1 MKRRRRRKA
10 QGSPPPPRSRWHIP
24 NWGPLADGCL
34 ITLGIILFGV
44 ILGGLFIGW
53 DYVDRL
59 RYDRV
64 FARVISVET
73 SCLFERR
80 SGGRTQ
86 TISRSEEFPCAEEAG
101 RRAAGQRGEL
111 IPVLTV
117 AYRYTSPRDGRSYP
131 GRLHRDAVDF
141 PPGVRPG
148 GSMPVYS
155 LKSDPTRSR
164 GIYQWP
170 VD

>member
-1 MKRRRRRKA
+1 MSRRRRRKA
-10 QGSPPPPRSRWHIP
+10 EEPPPGRRRRFRIP

-34 ITLGIILFGV
+34 IILGFLILFA
-44 ILGGLFIGW
+44 ILGVLFIGW

-64 FARVISVET
+64 FARVHSVET
-73 SCLFERR
+73 SCLFEER

-86 TISRSEEFPCAEEAG
+86 TISRSGEFPCAQETE
-101 RRAAGQRGEL
+101 RRAAGERGEL
-111 IPVLTV
+111 IRVLTV
-117 AYRYTSPRDGRSYP
+117 AYRYTSPRDGMAYQ

-141 PPGVRPG
+141 PADVHPG
-148 GSMPVYS
+148 GAMPVYS
-155 LKSDPTRSR
+155 LKSDPAQSR
-164 GIYQWP
+164 GLYQWP